1 VQIIVVHTLDRWSR
15 NVMVTLQS
23 FRILSQH
30 HTAFISLSE
39 HIDYSTPEGRLQ
51 LTILAAFAAYFSDM
65 LAKHTSKGKGE
76 RTAQGLYN
84 GDVPFGYRWTGPKSP
99 PEFDP
104 DEFPGLRMIGELR
117 MQGKTAE
124 EIADAV
130 NAAGYRTGS
139 KRFGARPFTV
149 DTINAITRCE
159 FYAAFAPGDDR
170 GTVVYKD
177 QRFRGQHPAAFTYE
191 EWGRIRPGT
200 RMNYKAP
207 QRSEQA
213 HRIYEFSGYIVCVH
227 CGLNLRCRGAS
238 ANVDYSYYKDMA
250 KARQYDCPAGGYL
263 QVRTDLVTAQFGDL
277 LQGLRLPPYWR
288 EIIREKMLEAAKQTG
303 LDTESIER
311 EKERLKLKRGRV
323 LKQHR
328 EGYIDDEEFEGE
340 MAAVELALHALEV
353 PELDGISLDD
363 GIAAGERLPGM
374 TALWSVA
381 TVEERRDMVMLI
393 LEAGG
398 LHYDVEMKEIAAI
411 TPRPVFLPV
420 LRLLEGVV
428 EYEEA
433 TGTLVTRWWQQRNR
447 RASATLSPVLIHF
460 HSPSSFLSQK
470 LQQRL
475 QQDPGGV
482 DYSLLPMT
490 DRHPGPAKP
499 QRGIPAVEWP
509 TVLCRVKE
517 HQEPLRKVAD
527 DYAVSYETVRRIV
540 LAARKQSRTG

>member
-1 VQIIVVHTLDRWSR
+1 MQPDYSHLATVIAVGYVRRSSEMQKDNYSLDAQKRGIKDAAKFRQLPEPIFFEDDERSARGEQIANRPGFKALLEYVQANPGRVIVFVHSFDRWSR

-76 RTAQGLYN
+76 RADQGLYN
-84 GDVPFGYRWTGPKSP
+84 GDVPFGYRWTGQKLP

-104 DEFPGLRMIGELR
+104 DEYPGLRMIGELR

-139 KRFGARPFTV
+139 KRFGARPFTI

-170 GTVVYKD
+170 RTVVYKD

-191 EWGRIRPGT
+191 EWQRIRIGT

-288 EIIREKMLEAAKQTG
+288 EMIREKMLEAAKQTG
-303 LDTESIER
+303 VDTESIER

-363 GIAAGERLPGM
+363 VIAAGERLPGM
-374 TALWSVA
+374 TSLWSVA
-381 TVEERRDMVMLI
+381 TAEERREMVMLI
-393 LEAGG
+393 LEPGG

-433 TGTLVTRWWQQRNR
+433 TGTLVTIRWQQRNR
-447 RASATLSPVLIHF
+447 RDSNPRSSA
-460 HSPSSFLSQK
+460 
-470 LQQRL
+470 
-475 QQDPGGV
+475 
-482 DYSLLPMT
+482 
-490 DRHPGPAKP
+490 
-499 QRGIPAVEWP
+499 
-509 TVLCRVKE
+509 
-517 HQEPLRKVAD
+517 
-527 DYAVSYETVRRIV
+527 
-540 LAARKQSRTG
+540 